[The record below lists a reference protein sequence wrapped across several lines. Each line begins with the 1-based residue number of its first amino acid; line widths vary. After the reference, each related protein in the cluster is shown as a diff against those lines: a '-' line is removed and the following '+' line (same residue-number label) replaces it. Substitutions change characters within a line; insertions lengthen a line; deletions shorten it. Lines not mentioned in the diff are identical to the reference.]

1 MPVSWNPTA
10 TSLRRTA
17 PSNATQLDRWLA
29 ARLQRTIAPAGVGVE
44 LWDGRRI
51 EGVESHAGD
60 LLIGDRGALLG
71 LILNPDFEFG
81 EMYAAGR
88 IAIRGDF
95 IRVLEN
101 LSRLSV
107 DAPLTLR
114 DRFALW
120 TVGTNGLFDARRN
133 IHHHYDI
140 GNDFYQLWLD
150 SNLVYTCAYYP
161 NAAATLEEAQI
172 AKLDLVCRKLA
183 LQPGDR
189 VVEVGCGWGA
199 LALHMARYYGAR
211 VTAFNISREQI
222 DYARAR
228 ARREALADRVE
239 FVEDDYRNVSGR
251 FDVFASIGML
261 EHVGRRNFS
270 ELGAVIRRSIDRRT
284 GRGLLHFIG
293 RDRPRPLNTWTRRR
307 IFPGAYVP
315 TLAQVFAEVLEPA
328 RQTAIDVENLRL
340 HYARTLRHW
349 RERFEREEPKVRARF
364 DDAFARAWRL
374 YLGGSECA
382 FTTGWLQLFQV
393 VFAPAD
399 RQLHWTRGDLYR
411 STVSAG

>member
-1 MPVSWNPTA
+1 MPISSSPAAAGFRGTSATA
-10 TSLRRTA
+10 
-17 PSNATQLDRWLA
+17 ATRLDHWLA
-29 ARLQRTIAPAGVGVE
+29 TRLQRTVAPAGVGVE
-44 LWDGRRI
+44 LWDGWCVDGI
-51 EGVESHAGD
+51 ESRAGD
-60 LLIGDRGALLG
+60 LLIRDRGALLG

-81 EMYAAGR
+81 EMYSAGR
-88 IAIRGDF
+88 VAIRGDF

-107 DAPLTLR
+107 DAPLSLR
-114 DRFALW
+114 ERLALW
-120 TVGTNGLFDARRN
+120 TVRTNGLFDARRN

-140 GNDFYQLWLD
+140 GNDFYELWLD

-161 NAAATLEEAQI
+161 NPAATLEEAQV

-183 LQPGDR
+183 LRPGER
-189 VVEVGCGWGA
+189 VADVGCGWGA
-199 LALHMARYYGAR
+199 LALHMARHYGAQ

-222 DYARAR
+222 AYARAR
-228 ARREALADRVE
+228 AAREGLADRVE

-270 ELGAVIRRSIDRRT
+270 ELAVVVRRTLDPRT

-293 RDRPRPLNTWTRRR
+293 RDRPRPLNGWTRRR

-315 TLAQVFAEVLEPA
+315 TLGQVFAEVLEPA
-328 RQTAIDVENLRL
+328 RQNAIDVENLRL

-349 RERFEREEPKVRARF
+349 RERFDRAEPKVRARF
-364 DDAFARAWRL
+364 DDAFVRAWRL
-374 YLGGSECA
+374 YLAGSECA

-393 VFAPAD
+393 VFAPVD
-399 RQLHWTRGDLYR
+399 RQLHWTRAEIYG
-411 STVSAG
+411 SSVSAE